1 MKLKLLTPEKL
12 VIDETVDSITL
23 PGKLGELTV
32 LPGHAMLL
40 SEISKG
46 AMYYKKTD
54 GEGKEI
60 RTDYR
65 IGDGFFEVQ
74 NDEAVLLTS
83 SVE

>member
-1 MKLKLLTPEKL
+1 MKLKMITPEK
-12 VIDETVDSITL
+12 VILDEEVDSVTL
-23 PGKLGELTV
+23 PGKAGELTV
-32 LPGHAMLL
+32 LSGHAMLV
-40 SEISKG
+40 SEISRG
-46 AMYYKKTD
+46 AMYYIKTD

-60 RTDYR
+60 RTEHR